1 MKIHR
6 RQFLETAAL
15 GTAGLLTVREPLYA
29 QPASVAV
36 DPTALVPLGKRLKVS
51 RIGMGTG
58 VQGMMRTS
66 RQIKMGVDKFEQVIG
81 KAYDEGIRYF
91 DMADLYGSHAIVG
104 RALKDKPRDA
114 YTLISKVWLLRGG
127 LPETEREDADV
138 AVKRFLKEYGTDYL
152 DLVQIHCMTKAD
164 WPETM
169 RKQMDLLE
177 GLREKGLIRA
187 HGVTCHS
194 IAALEAAAKE
204 PWVDVVHA
212 RINPDGAYMDG
223 PAEKV
228 APVLKKIHD
237 AGKGVIG
244 MKIIGQGRW
253 RNDPAKREASIRYV
267 TGLGT
272 VDVMVVGFERPEEID
287 NVKELTKQALEA
299 KKTEKEVA
307 LLG

>member
-6 RQFLETAAL
+6 RQFLETAAV
-15 GTAGLLTVREPLYA
+15 GAAGLLVARGPLYA
-29 QPASVAV
+29 QPAPVSA

-91 DMADLYGSHAIVG
+91 DMADLYGSHPIVG
-104 RALKDKPRDA
+104 RVLKDKPRDG
-114 YTLISKVWLLRGG
+114 YTLVSKVWFLPGG
-127 LPETEREDADV
+127 LPEKDREDADV

-152 DLVQIHCMTKAD
+152 DLVQIHCMTDAD

-212 RINPDGAYMDG
+212 RINPDGYYMDDK
-223 PAEKV
+223 PDKV
-228 APVLKKIHD
+228 VPVLKKIHD

-244 MKIIGQGRW
+244 MKIIGQGRY
-253 RNDPAKREASIRYV
+253 RNDPAKREASIRFV
-267 TGLGT
+267 SGLGT
-272 VDVMVVGFERPEEID
+272 VDVMVVGFERSDEID
-287 NVKELTKQALEA
+287 NVKELTKRALEA
-299 KKTEKEVA
+299 KV
-307 LLG
+307 

>member
-15 GTAGLLTVREPLYA
+15 GTAGLLVTQRSLHA
-29 QPASVAV
+29 QPAPAAA
-36 DPTALVPLGKRLKVS
+36 DPTAPVALGKRLKVS

-58 VQGMMRTS
+58 VQGGGRS
-66 RQIKMGVDKFEQVIG
+66 SKQIRMGVDKFERVIA
-81 KAYDEGIRYF
+81 KAYDEGLRYF
-91 DMADLYGSHAIVG
+91 DMADIYGSHPIVG
-104 RALKDKPRDA
+104 RVLKDKPRDG
-114 YTLISKVWLLRGG
+114 YTLISKVWLLPFG
-127 LPETEREDADV
+127 LPDKELEDADV

-152 DLVQIHCMTKAD
+152 DLVQIHCMTDAD
-164 WPETM
+164 WPQKM

-212 RINPDGAYMDG
+212 RINPEGASMDG
-223 PAEKV
+223 PPDDV

-253 RNDPAKREASIRYV
+253 RDDPAKREASIRYV
-267 TGLGT
+267 LGLGT
-272 VDVMVVGFERPEEID
+272 VDVMVVGFERPEEIE
-287 NVKELTKQALEA
+287 NVKELTKLALEA
-299 KKTEKEVA
+299 KT
-307 LLG
+307 

>member
-1 MKIHR
+1 VKIHR

-15 GTAGLLTVREPLYA
+15 GATGLLVIQRPLHA
-29 QPASVAV
+29 QSAPSAA
-36 DPTALVPLGKRLKVS
+36 DPTAPVALGKRLKVS

-58 VQGMMRTS
+58 VQGGGRS
-66 RQIKMGVDKFEQVIG
+66 SKQIKNGVEKFEQVIA

-91 DMADLYGSHAIVG
+91 DMADTYGSHPIVG
-104 RALKDKPRDA
+104 RVLKDKPRDS
-114 YTLISKVWLLRGG
+114 YTLISKVWIMPFG
-127 LPETEREDADV
+127 LPDKELEDADV

-152 DLVQIHCMTKAD
+152 DLVQIHCMTAAD
-164 WPETM
+164 WPQQM

-187 HGVTCHS
+187 HGVSCHS

-223 PAEKV
+223 PPDTVE
-228 APVLKKIHD
+228 PVLKKIHD

-253 RNDPAKREASIRYV
+253 RYDPAKREASIRYV
-267 TGLGT
+267 LGLGT
-272 VDVMVVGFERPEEID
+272 VDVMVVGFERPVEIE
-287 NVKELTKQALEA
+287 NVKELTKLALETKA
-299 KKTEKEVA
+299 
-307 LLG
+307 

>member
-15 GTAGLLTVREPLYA
+15 GTAGLLVIQRPLHA
-29 QPASVAV
+29 QPIPASA
-36 DPTALVPLGKRLKVS
+36 DPTAPVALGKRLKVS

-58 VQGMMRTS
+58 VQAAMRSS
-66 RQIKMGVDKFEQVIG
+66 RQIKMGVDKFEQVIA

-91 DMADLYGSHAIVG
+91 DMADTYGSHAIVG
-104 RALKDKPRDA
+104 RVLKDKPRDG
-114 YTLISKVWLLRGG
+114 YTLVSKVWLLPGG
-127 LPETEREDADV
+127 LPEAEREDADV
-138 AVKRFLKEYGTDYL
+138 AIKRFLKEYGTDYL
-152 DLVQIHCMTKAD
+152 DLVQLHCMTDGD
-164 WPETM
+164 WPQKM

-187 HGVTCHS
+187 HGVSCHS

-212 RINPDGAYMDG
+212 RINPEGAYMDG
-223 PAEKV
+223 PPDDV

-253 RNDPAKREASIRYV
+253 RYDPAKREASIRYV
-267 TGLGT
+267 LGLGT
-272 VDVMVVGFERPEEID
+272 VDVMVVGFERPVEIE
-287 NVKELTKQALEA
+287 NVKELTKLALET
-299 KKTEKEVA
+299 K
-307 LLG
+307 G